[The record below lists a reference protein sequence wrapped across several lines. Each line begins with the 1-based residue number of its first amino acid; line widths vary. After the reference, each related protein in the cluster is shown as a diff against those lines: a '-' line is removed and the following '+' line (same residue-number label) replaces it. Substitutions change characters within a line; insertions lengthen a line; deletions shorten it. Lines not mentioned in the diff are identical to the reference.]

1 MVVRALDNK
10 HHAMVIL
17 KIGRVED
24 VVKERNIY
32 VQLEGIPGIPIIY
45 GWCVT
50 NPLTSYIS
58 LQPFAEDLYEYVVAN
73 SAVCLRQACK
83 VAGEV
88 VSVNVLL
95 SGYYR
100 SADNLSVP

>member
-1 MVVRALDNK
+1 MARALDSK

-17 KIGRVED
+17 KIGRVEE
-24 VVKERNIY
+24 VVKERDIY

-50 NPLTSYIS
+50 DPMTSYIS
-58 LQPFAEDLYEYVVAN
+58 LEPFTEDLYEYVATN
-73 SAVCLRQACK
+73 GAVCLRQACK

-95 SGYYR
+95 FIQDQLRIFLFYS
-100 SADNLSVP
+100 